1 MKEVIRDKV
10 ENPSFKNFF
19 QEIERIRQE
28 DGMDYMEA
36 IISFCERKEIDVE
49 VVAKYIN
56 TNIAMKAKIREEA
69 EELNYLEKT
78 SRLPI

>member
-19 QEIERIRQE
+19 QEIERIRQ
-28 DGMDYMEA
+28 DDQMDYMEA